1 MENLERILR
10 DQRNDLMSTDMES
23 LVSRSEIGQI
33 NLNSPLA
40 QIVIGVRRSGKS
52 TLCQQAMLSSDT
64 PFAYINFDDDR
75 LNELTDIDF
84 DTLLQALYHIHG
96 KFTHLFLDEIQNI
109 PKWELFVNR
118 MLRQRMRIII
128 TGSNANLL
136 SRELSTH
143 LTGRYHQIELYPFS
157 FEEYCRIHQ
166 VDTSALTTM
175 GIALKEKA
183 LNDYIL
189 EGGFPELANM
199 DKSEHRS
206 YLQSLFYAIIEKDI
220 CRRYKI
226 RFPETIT
233 EIAHLLLDEFAQEQ
247 SLNTIMSKSRLQSVH
262 TIQKYLH
269 YITGSYLVCAVPRFS
284 LKSRERR
291 STYKYYAIDPAFISS
306 REDVLQTESLGLRLE
321 NVVAIHLLR
330 YTHAQFKQLYY
341 LKKDKEYEI
350 DFMIIDGVRIEEL
363 IQVTYDFT
371 HPSVK
376 QYNREV
382 MHLVKAAKQFNCS
395 NLTLIMMY
403 GQQRDI
409 LIDGYT
415 VHCVSAVDYLLH

>member
-10 DQRNDLMSTDMES
+10 DQRNDLMSANMES
-23 LVSRSEIGQI
+23 LVSRREIAQI
-33 NLNSPLA
+33 SLNSPLA

-52 TLCQQAMLSSDT
+52 TLCQQAMLTSDV

-75 LNELTDIDF
+75 LSELTSKDF

-96 KFTHLFLDEIQNI
+96 KFTHLFLDEVQNI

-118 MLRQRMRIII
+118 MLRQGMRIII

-136 SRELSTH
+136 SQELSTH
-143 LTGRYHQIELYPFS
+143 LTGRYRQIELYPFS
-157 FEEYCRIHQ
+157 YQEYCRIHQ

-175 GIALKEKA
+175 GIALREKA
-183 LNDYIL
+183 LNDYL
-189 EGGFPELANM
+189 FEGGFPELVYM
-199 DKSEHRS
+199 DKSDHQS
-206 YLQSLFYAIIEKDI
+206 YLQSLFHAIIEKDI
-220 CRRYKI
+220 CHRYNI
-226 RFPETIT
+226 RFPEIIT

-262 TIQKYLH
+262 TTQKYLH
-269 YITGSYLVCAVPRFS
+269 YITSSYLVCAVPRFS

-291 STYKYYAIDPAFISS
+291 SICKYYAIDQAFISS

-330 YTHAQFKQLYY
+330 HTHAQFKQLYY
-341 LKKDKEYEI
+341 IRKDKEYEI
-350 DFMIIDGVRIEEL
+350 DFMIIDGIHIEEL

-371 HPSVK
+371 HPSTK

-382 MHLVKAAKQFNCS
+382 MHLVKAAKQLNCK
-395 NLTLIMMY
+395 NLTLVMMY
-403 GQQRDI
+403 GDPRDI
-409 LIDGYT
+409 TIDGYV
-415 VHCVSAVDYLLH
+415 VHCVSATDYLLQ